1 MVGFQ
6 SLLITYNY
14 TLILSRNLYFDN
26 DATYSGLLH
35 NQKSQITCHNMKVRW
50 CRDSSDICFI
60 SKSKT
65 RTFRMLIIQ
74 PIRIFRIL
82 DFESVGRRFESC
94 RAYHKIISG
103 VEQLALSRYLFG
115 TNRKKDC
122 QVMAGE
128 DNSEPQK
135 DQSSLKE
142 LRLGIRFM
150 AENDKSL

>member
-1 MVGFQ
+1 
-6 SLLITYNY
+6 
-14 TLILSRNLYFDN
+14 
-26 DATYSGLLH
+26 
-35 NQKSQITCHNMKVRW
+35 
-50 CRDSSDICFI
+50 
-60 SKSKT
+60 
-65 RTFRMLIIQ
+65 
-74 PIRIFRIL
+74 
-82 DFESVGRRFESC
+82 
-94 RAYHKIISG
+94 
-103 VEQLALSRYLFG
+103 LALSRYLFG